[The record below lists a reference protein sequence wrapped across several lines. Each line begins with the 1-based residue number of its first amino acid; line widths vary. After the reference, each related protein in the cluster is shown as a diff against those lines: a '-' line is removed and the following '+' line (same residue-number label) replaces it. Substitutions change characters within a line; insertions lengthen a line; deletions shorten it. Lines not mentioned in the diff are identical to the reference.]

1 MRGQIKF
8 ELRENIWYEIILKV
22 LMVVSKIS
30 RFPSLFPAKIV
41 CELDRNLLLSKLEFS
56 SIDHACVNSLESR
69 IYKALNAC
77 VCNQKV
83 SNRTYTNTGFLLNC
97 CTWSATEQNESKYT
111 PSITSKYSHKLIP

>member
-30 RFPSLFPAKIV
+30 RFLSLFPVKIV

-83 SNRTYTNTGFLLNC
+83 
-97 CTWSATEQNESKYT
+97 
-111 PSITSKYSHKLIP
+111 

>member
-1 MRGQIKF
+1 
-8 ELRENIWYEIILKV
+8 
-22 LMVVSKIS
+22 MVVSKIS

-56 SIDHACVNSLESR
+56 SIDHACVNSLESLESR

-83 SNRTYTNTGFLLNC
+83 
-97 CTWSATEQNESKYT
+97 
-111 PSITSKYSHKLIP
+111 

>member
-41 CELDRNLLLSKLEFS
+41 CELDRNLLLIS
-56 SIDHACVNSLESR
+56 SIDHACVNSLESH

-83 SNRTYTNTGFLLNC
+83 
-97 CTWSATEQNESKYT
+97 
-111 PSITSKYSHKLIP
+111 